1 MYHLYEFLFQKLF
14 PTASIDELKTYRE
27 TLEPS
32 NYEMYQAVSGAMY
45 SKEYKLFQLTDKE
58 LNQLGEDNSSQERY
72 MRRTEDAISDS
83 CDENKQGFYEAW
95 DTLEKEELGIQFEV
109 LRRKFLN
116 ERENIHSD

>member
-1 MYHLYEFLFQKLF
+1 MYHFYEFLFQKLF
-14 PTASIDELKTYRE
+14 PTASIDELKRYRGS
-27 TLEPS
+27 LEPS

-58 LNQLGEDNSSQERY
+58 LNQLGEDNSSQQGY

-83 CDENKQGFYEAW
+83 SNDNKKGFYEAW
-95 DTLEKEELGIQFEV
+95 ETLEKEEKGIQFEV
-109 LRRKFLN
+109 LRRKFLH